1 MAMNIRDLRKDD
13 YRTLDGQSL
22 ALLISSNFEVKRS
35 WTFDTSNKPRHAVG
49 ELLLKKKLKNN
60 NSISLE
66 LEFP

>member
-1 MAMNIRDLRKDD
+1 MNIRDLRKDN

-22 ALLISSNFEVKRS
+22 ALLISSNF
-35 WTFDTSNKPRHAVG
+35 
-49 ELLLKKKLKNN
+49 KKKLKNN